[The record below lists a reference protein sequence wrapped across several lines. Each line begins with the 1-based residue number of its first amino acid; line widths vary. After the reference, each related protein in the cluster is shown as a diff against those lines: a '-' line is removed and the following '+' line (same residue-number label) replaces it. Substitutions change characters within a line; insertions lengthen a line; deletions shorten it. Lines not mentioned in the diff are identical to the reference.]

1 MNCLNESCKKSEPHE
16 RRLMRTKKK
25 MCIAVE
31 VVGQIMGKYI
41 SWGEGRKEKSAA
53 NANQKDKVEEVR
65 TRCLSQYQPL

>member
-1 MNCLNESCKKSEPHE
+1 
-16 RRLMRTKKK
+16 MR
-25 MCIAVE
+25 IAVE

-65 TRCLSQYQPL
+65 TQCLSQYQPL